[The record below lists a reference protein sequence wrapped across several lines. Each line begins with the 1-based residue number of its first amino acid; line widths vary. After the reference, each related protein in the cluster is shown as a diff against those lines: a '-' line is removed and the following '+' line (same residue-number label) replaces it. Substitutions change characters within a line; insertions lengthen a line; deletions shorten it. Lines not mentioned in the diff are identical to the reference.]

1 MNGDIIA
8 KIEERYKNI
17 IYPRLV
23 KEGFHIKAAKWGERY
38 SEQSLLTHI
47 LNAVFSILRL
57 FSYFEELGLRFP
69 EDFMENSVA
78 YITLHDILKAE
89 NETREKHTDVVLDTV
104 NQWVEKLSLKE
115 FATHLDEKDARAVIA
130 AHMKWSQH
138 KTAILTSD
146 IDIKLLA
153 FVKLA
158 DYLASM
164 EKPEN
169 YSRVEAILRQV
180 NEDLGLTYHKVGD
193 IRGYTTGCIHSALM
207 EILAAKYAL
216 TPLLY
221 FPSGILYIG
230 RLSKIEILRSD
241 LKEISLTSEVLQK
254 IRVQLEKTIRS
265 DDAPTAIILEKM
277 VNPPTAGSFIDW
289 TVFLF
294 FSIDRVVDEASA
306 ICINNYGKKKQK
318 WTGKSPSDY
327 SKEIEKKTHGDIQ
340 ISLNEEAAMLA
351 PFLRVIRSIINRC
364 VPSLGSIGATCFLAK
379 KLGIALSND
388 LVESMRKYSM
398 HIATAAAF
406 DDCRIL
412 AAKYIEK
419 YGPSTNFQFGKLIDQ
434 VKETCKEV
442 LTEYRTSKYTNRL
455 LGTEL
460 RRFWDELDA
469 YTLHTLSLDG
479 KTLSLDLKTTKRIE
493 TFKSHALTS
502 GTSYCPICNR
512 VTKGIL
518 QRKDIA
524 CLSPRVFSNREAPW
538 SRKLM
543 KKICAPC
550 CTEFLL
556 RSLSY
561 PNQQRD
567 EACYLFLFI
576 FPQYSFTPALQEKL
590 DRELRYLLDEP
601 ECGFNNIQAARL
613 ILTDGLFNPLKLE
626 DFGKVLGKGQSV
638 LRPKIVT
645 RFLPGLFFVI
655 WQIPRAPEDVT
666 QIEKWYLATFFALLI
681 QQTLDVKVLVT
692 QSIYPEL
699 RNSDE
704 ISGMIKLSAPHQW
717 VRDIFGENIGLD
729 DIEKHS
735 LLAAAIWYCHINT
748 NAPHGKIPDSGRV
761 AIVLKT
767 LTSKMFPGSV
777 LAARYVRLMESGG
790 RPPFIT
796 DLIRKSCET
805 LDKWKTF

>member
-8 KIEERYKNI
+8 KIEERYKDVV
-17 IYPRLV
+17 YPRLV
-23 KEGFHIKAAKWGERY
+23 KEGFHVKAAKWGERY

-47 LNAVFSILRL
+47 LNGVFSILRL
-57 FSYFEELGLRFP
+57 FNFLEELGLRFS
-69 EDFMENSVA
+69 EDFMENSIA
-78 YITLHDILKAE
+78 YITLHDVLKTE
-89 NETREKHTDVVLDTV
+89 KETRKNHTDVILDDV
-104 NQWVEKLSLKE
+104 DQWIGKLSLRE
-115 FATHLDEKDARAVIA
+115 FAKHLDEKDARAVIA

-138 KTAILTSD
+138 KTAILTSN
-146 IDIKLLA
+146 IDIRLLS
-153 FVKLA
+153 FVKLG

-169 YSRVEAILRQV
+169 YSQVEAVLRQV
-180 NEDLGLTYHKVGD
+180 SEHVGLTYHKVGD

-207 EILAAKYAL
+207 ELLATKYAL

-230 RLSKIEILRSD
+230 RLRDIERLRSD
-241 LKEISLTSEVLQK
+241 LKETDLTIEALQK
-254 IRVQLEKTIRS
+254 TRAQLEKTIKS
-265 DDAPTAIILEKM
+265 DVVSTTAISTM
-277 VNPPTAGSFIDW
+277 VNPPAAGSLIDW

-294 FSIDRVVDEASA
+294 FSIDRVIDEASA
-306 ICINNYGKKKQK
+306 ICINNYGKKKER

-327 SKEIEKKTHGDIQ
+327 RKEIEKKTRGEIQ
-340 ISLNEEAAMLA
+340 ISLNEEAVMLA
-351 PFLRVIRSIINRC
+351 PFLRVTRSIINRC
-364 VPSLGSIGATCFLAK
+364 EPGLGSIGATCFLAE
-379 KLGIALSND
+379 KLGIVLSKD
-388 LVESMRKYSM
+388 LVESMLEYSM
-398 HIATAAAF
+398 HLATAAAF

-412 AAKYIEK
+412 AAKCIDK
-419 YGPSTNFQFGKLIDQ
+419 YGPSTKFQFNKIIAQ
-434 VKETCKEV
+434 VKEVSKKV
-442 LTEYRTSKYTNRL
+442 LAEYNTPKYKNRL
-455 LGTEL
+455 LGAEL
-460 RRFWDELDA
+460 KRFWDELDA

-479 KTLSLDLKTTKRIE
+479 KTLSLNPKTTKRIE
-493 TFKSHALTS
+493 TFISHTLTG

-524 CLSPRVFSNREAPW
+524 CLSPRVFSNREAPG
-538 SRKLM
+538 SRKTM
-543 KKICAPC
+543 KKVCAPC

-556 RSLSY
+556 RSLSF
-561 PNQQRD
+561 PNQKRD

-576 FPQYSFTPALQEKL
+576 FPQYSFTPTLQEKL
-590 DRELRYLLDEP
+590 DEELRYLLSTP
-601 ECGFNNIQAARL
+601 VAGFNDMQAARS
-613 ILTDGLFNPLKLE
+613 ILTEGLFNPLKLE
-626 DFGKVLGKGQSV
+626 DFGRVLGKGLSV

-645 RFLPGLFFVI
+645 RFLSGLFIII
-655 WQIPRAPEDVT
+655 WQIPRAPKDVT

-692 QSIYPEL
+692 QSIYPEV
-699 RNSDE
+699 RDSDE

-717 VRDIFGENIGLD
+717 VRDIFGENINLD
-729 DIEKHS
+729 EMEKYS

-748 NAPHGKIPDSGRV
+748 NAPPGKIPDSGRV

-790 RPPFIT
+790 RPPLINN
-796 DLIRKSCET
+796 LIRKSCET
-805 LDKWKTF
+805 LDKWKTFK

>member
-1 MNGDIIA
+1 LNGDSIA
-8 KIEERYKNI
+8 KIEESYKDI
-17 IYPRLV
+17 VYSRLV
-23 KEGFHIKAAKWGERY
+23 KEGFHAKTAKWGEQY

-47 LNAVFSILRL
+47 LNGVFSILRL
-57 FSYFEELGLRFP
+57 FNFLKELDLRFS

-78 YITLHDILKAE
+78 YITLHDVLKAE
-89 NETREKHTDVVLDTV
+89 KETRENHTDVVLDDV
-104 NQWVEKLSLKE
+104 NQWIEKLSLRK
-115 FATHLDEKDARAVIA
+115 FAKHLNEKDARAVIA
-130 AHMKWSQH
+130 AHMKWSKY

-146 IDIKLLA
+146 IDIRFLA
-153 FVKLA
+153 FVKLG

-169 YSRVEAILRQV
+169 YKQVEAVLRQV
-180 NEDLGLTYHKVGD
+180 SEDVGLTYHKVGD

-207 EILAAKYAL
+207 ELLATKYTLA
-216 TPLLY
+216 PLLY
-221 FPSGILYIG
+221 FPSGVLYIG
-230 RLSKIEILRSD
+230 RLSDIERLRSD
-241 LKEISLTSEVLQK
+241 LKETDLTSEVLQK
-254 IRVQLEKTIRS
+254 IRAQLEKTIKS
-265 DDAPTAIILEKM
+265 DVVSTSAIQTM
-277 VNPPTAGSFIDW
+277 VNPPAAGSLIDW

-306 ICINNYGKKKQK
+306 ICINNYDKKKQK
-318 WTGKSPSDY
+318 WTGKSPADY
-327 SKEIEKKTHGDIQ
+327 CKEIEKKTHREIQ
-340 ISLNEEAAMLA
+340 IPLNEEAVMLA

-364 VPSLGSIGATCFLAK
+364 EPRLGSIGATCFLAE
-379 KLGIALSND
+379 KLGIVLSKD
-388 LVESMRKYSM
+388 LVESMQKYSM
-398 HIATAAAF
+398 HLATAAAF

-412 AAKYIEK
+412 AANYIDK
-419 YGPSTNFQFGKLIDQ
+419 YGPSTKFLFNKLIDQ
-434 VKETCKEV
+434 VKETSKKM
-442 LTEYRTSKYTNRL
+442 LAEYNTPKYKDRL

-460 RRFWDELDA
+460 KRFWDELDA

-479 KTLSLDLKTTKRIE
+479 KTLVLNPKTTKRIE
-493 TFKSHALTS
+493 TFTSHTLTS

-524 CLSPRVFSNREAPW
+524 CLSPRVFSNREAPG
-538 SRKLM
+538 SRKTM
-543 KKICAPC
+543 KKVCAPC

-567 EACYLFLFI
+567 ETCYLFLFI
-576 FPQYSFTPALQEKL
+576 FPQYSFAPALQEKL
-590 DRELRYLLDEP
+590 DKELRYLLDQP
-601 ECGFNNIQAARL
+601 ECGFKDIQAARL

-626 DFGKVLGKGQSV
+626 DFGKVLGKGLSV

-645 RFLPGLFFVI
+645 TYLPGLFFII
-655 WQIPRAPEDVT
+655 WQIPRAPEDIT

-681 QQTLDVKVLVT
+681 QQALDVKVLVT
-692 QSIYPEL
+692 QSIYPEV

-717 VRDIFGENIGLD
+717 VRDIFGENIGID
-729 DIEKHS
+729 KIEEYS
-735 LLAAAIWYCHINT
+735 QLAAAIWYCHINT
-748 NAPHGKIPDSGRV
+748 NASPGKIPDSGRV

-777 LAARYVRLMESGG
+777 LAARYLRLMESGE

-796 DLIRKSCET
+796 DLMRKSCET
-805 LDKWKTF
+805 LDKWKTFK